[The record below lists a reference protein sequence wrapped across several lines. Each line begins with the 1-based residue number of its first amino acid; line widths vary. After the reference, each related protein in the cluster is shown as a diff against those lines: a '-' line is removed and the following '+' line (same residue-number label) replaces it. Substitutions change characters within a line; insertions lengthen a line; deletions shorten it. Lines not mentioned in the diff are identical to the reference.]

1 MSTLTE
7 EQQPRAAEP
16 ESKRYI
22 MHTTMLAI
30 CFATICALQPF
41 YALAQSVIV
50 IRHGEK
56 LDSTPDTV
64 LSPIG
69 EARAARLA
77 NMLAAS
83 NVSTIYTTQFKRTI
97 LLAAPTAKRLG
108 VTPVTVDA
116 KDMDAL
122 IAKIHSRAKD
132 DLVLVVGHSNT
143 VPQILKRL
151 GHPVVVTVKE
161 EDFDNMFVVTLQPS
175 GTPNVVNLKY

>member
-1 MSTLTE
+1 MRTLFLTFCI
-7 EQQPRAAEP
+7 AG
-16 ESKRYI
+16 
-22 MHTTMLAI
+22 I
-30 CFATICALQPF
+30 CSI
-41 YALAQSVIV
+41 QSRDAFPQTVIV
-50 IRHGEK
+50 VRHGEK

-64 LSPIG
+64 LSPVG

-83 NVSTIYTTQFKRTI
+83 NISAIYTTQFKRTI
-97 LLAAPTAKRLG
+97 LLAAPTAKQLG
-108 VTPVTVDA
+108 VTPIAVDA

-122 IAKIHSRAKD
+122 IAKIRSRAKD

-175 GTPNVVNLKY
+175 GTSNVVHLKY